1 MITYML
7 TVIPECTFANE
18 EIAVEE
24 TGAFKEIGVAQD
36 CSCLPCSEKCSSRR
50 ICAVSADSGFMWI
63 YWCYSSEKEEVPG
76 PAKIAKMQN

>member
-1 MITYML
+1 ML

-50 ICAVSADSGFMWI
+50 ICAVSADSGFM
-63 YWCYSSEKEEVPG
+63 
-76 PAKIAKMQN
+76 